1 MVVIILMTSLLY
13 YVTIANF
20 NRREYA
26 GWGTITKKKVT
37 MLPELHQKQ
46 RLTPFQSTSVAGNDL
61 LGSVLYTTGI
71 VCAACGQLGP
81 IAMLMAVIALLP
93 FRAIFKENGL
103 ALPLNGGVYVNML
116 NATSKIAATFAV
128 SCSLISYSATAVVSA
143 ASCTSYAAGAF
154 GEFPLQLVSVA
165 VLALFAGLVLLG
177 IKDSANVA
185 AAIFAVHL
193 LTLAVLML
201 ACVVEIGRNGGSMFA
216 QNWNTP
222 LPNVGTNGYVAL
234 DLWLGFSVSLL
245 GLTGFETAIN
255 YVEEAGP
262 FVRPIQACDGAEG
275 TTGSVPVLPP
285 RTVSVFE
292 KTMDNMYW
300 LVLAVNPTMI
310 LLAVGTTDLATI
322 VSNPNNI
329 LSVIGQRVGGQWL
342 SWMVSIDAVLVLS
355 GGVLTAYVGV
365 TGLIKQLA
373 HDRCLPRFLTI
384 RNDTFQTNHW
394 IILSFFL
401 LCTTLY
407 LVTSGDVTI
416 LSGVFSLAFLMV
428 LLSFALANMIL
439 KVNRPRL
446 PRPVWTT
453 WPVVLTGRSIVFVTL
468 TPLLCIYVLYVG
480 VVVVPEL

>member
-1 MVVIILMTSLLY
+1 MN
-13 YVTIANF
+13 AQF
-20 NRREYA
+20 
-26 GWGTITKKKVT
+26 
-37 MLPELHQKQ
+37 LPEIHHKQ
-46 RLTPFQSTSVAGNDL
+46 RLTPFQSTSIAGNDL

-81 IAMLMAVIALLP
+81 IAMLLAVIALLP
-93 FRAIFKENGL
+93 FRSIFKENGL

-143 ASCTSYAAGAF
+143 ASCTSYAQGAF
-154 GEFPLQLVSVA
+154 GDFPLQVVSVA

-185 AAIFAVHL
+185 AAIFGVHL
-193 LTLAVLML
+193 ITLVVLMV
-201 ACVVEIGRNGGSMFA
+201 ACVVEIGRNGGAMFA
-216 QNWNTP
+216 QNWSNP
-222 LPNVGTNGYVAL
+222 LPNAGSDGYVAL

-262 FVRPIQACDGAEG
+262 FDRPDHTTVAGGEQFMEQQA
-275 TTGSVPVLPP
+275 TTAPPPPPPPPLP

-292 KTMDNMYW
+292 KTMNNMYW
-300 LVLAVNPTMI
+300 LVLAVNPTMV

-322 VSNPNNI
+322 VANPNNI
-329 LSVIGQRVGGQWL
+329 LSVIGKRVGGQWL
-342 SWMVSIDAVLVLS
+342 SLMVSIDAVLVLS

-365 TGLIKQLA
+365 AGLIKQLA
-373 HDRCLPRFLTI
+373 HDRCLPRFLTST
-384 RNDTFQTNHW
+384 NETFQTNHW

-407 LVTSGDVTI
+407 LATSGDVTI

-446 PRPVWTT
+446 PRPLEAS
-453 WPVVLTGRSIVFVTL
+453 WPVVLTGENCFCVCVYVCMCVQYVYLL
-468 TPLLCIYVLYVG
+468 TKLIGTYSLYRT
-480 VVVVPEL
+480 PTISTMPTRP

>member
-1 MVVIILMTSLLY
+1 MN
-13 YVTIANF
+13 AQF
-20 NRREYA
+20 
-26 GWGTITKKKVT
+26 
-37 MLPELHQKQ
+37 LPEIHHKQ
-46 RLTPFQSTSVAGNDL
+46 RLTPFQSTSIAGNDL

-81 IAMLMAVIALLP
+81 IAMLLAVIALLP
-93 FRAIFKENGL
+93 FRSIFKENGL

-143 ASCTSYAAGAF
+143 ASCTSYAQGAF
-154 GEFPLQLVSVA
+154 GDFPLQVVSVA

-185 AAIFAVHL
+185 AAIFGVHL
-193 LTLAVLML
+193 ITLVVLMV
-201 ACVVEIGRNGGSMFA
+201 ACVVEIGRNGGAMFA
-216 QNWNTP
+216 QNWSNP
-222 LPNVGTNGYVAL
+222 LPNAGSDGYVAL

-262 FVRPIQACDGAEG
+262 FDRPDHTTVAGGEQFMEQQQASTA
-275 TTGSVPVLPP
+275 PPPLP
-285 RTVSVFE
+285 RAVSVFE
-292 KTMDNMYW
+292 KTMNNMYW
-300 LVLAVNPTMI
+300 LVLAVNPTMV

-322 VSNPNNI
+322 VANPNNI
-329 LSVIGQRVGGQWL
+329 LSVIGKRVGGQWL
-342 SWMVSIDAVLVLS
+342 SLMVSIDAVLVLS

-365 TGLIKQLA
+365 AGLIKQLA
-373 HDRCLPRFLTI
+373 HDRCLPRFLTST
-384 RNDTFQTNHW
+384 NETFQTNHW

-407 LVTSGDVTI
+407 LATSGDVTI

-446 PRPVWTT
+446 PRPLEAS
-453 WPVVLTGRSIVFVTL
+453 WPVVLTGENC
-468 TPLLCIYVLYVG
+468 LCVYVCACVYICLYVCMYVCMCMYLLTRLMG
-480 VVVVPEL
+480 TYSLYLPPTILTMPTRP